1 MKTQHAILQPKI
13 PWALIAEE
21 FVAIQQRSLIQLENV
36 ILRRFTVLRM
46 PLSARPLQRPIQPP
60 FKMTNHA
67 IGGAVTQSVFPGT
80 YPAFVCLRH
89 RRSFS
94 EYSTR
99 TRNQKQETATLKNNE
114 RHHNNAARWQPEDR
128 SSREPSPRYR

>member
-46 PLSARPLQRPIQPP
+46 PLSAGPLPRPIQSP
-60 FKMTNHA
+60 FKMTNYA
-67 IGGAVTQSVFPGT
+67 IGGAVAQAVFPGT
-80 YPAFVCLRH
+80 YPAFVCVRH
-89 RRSFS
+89 RRSSS
-94 EYSTR
+94 EYSTKR
-99 TRNQKQETATLKNNE
+99 ENETRETRNEKLL
-114 RHHNNAARWQPEDR
+114 P
-128 SSREPSPRYR
+128 